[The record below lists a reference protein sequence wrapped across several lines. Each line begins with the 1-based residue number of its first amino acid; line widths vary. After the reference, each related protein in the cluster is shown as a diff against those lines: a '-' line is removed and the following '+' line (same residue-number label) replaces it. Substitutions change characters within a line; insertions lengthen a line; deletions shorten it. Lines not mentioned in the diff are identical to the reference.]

1 MNLSMPENKRKGWEL
16 LSPAGSMEALRAAL
30 CSGADAVYLG
40 ASAFGARQTAGFDP
54 DTLREAVRLAHLHRR
69 RIYVTVNILA
79 KEQELNAVRDTLSY
93 LRKVQADAVLVQ
105 DLGILKIC
113 REEYP
118 DLPVHASTQM
128 ALHNAA
134 GARFIQSLGATRAV
148 MAREC
153 SLTELKK
160 AAETGIE
167 IEAFCHGALCVSC
180 SGQCLFSSMIGGRSG
195 NRGRCA
201 QPCRLP
207 YTYQGKTGAWLSPR
221 DLCARNELEK
231 MAAAGVY
238 SFKIE
243 GRLKRPEYVYIV
255 TKAYRRALDA
265 LAEGR
270 FSPADAEEKEALKQ
284 IFSRGGFTRGYPGGM
299 QDAGIVYPDRVT
311 PAGVVIGEAGKSCR
325 RGGALL
331 CDAKLNRP
339 LHDGDGLE
347 IGDQALRYSGPEIPA
362 GQTAV
367 LRLREPVRPG
377 EEIRRTE
384 DERQLSAARAAYE
397 GNALNEALPVPFAAA
412 LTAFPGKPARLTVSD
427 GESSAETEGEICQ
440 PAQSKPLDESSVRRS
455 LEKTGGTP
463 FVLAGLTV
471 KTAGAY
477 LPASALNALRRDALE
492 KLTEKRIAA
501 HPRFSLAPGS
511 FPVEP
516 LSPVPPRL
524 IVRTAE
530 LADAEALPAAG
541 ASEILWQPRDYAAFL
556 DSPHALPSRT
566 RLVLPPQ
573 CDEDTLKKLKEITDR
588 FSIPV
593 CLSSPSQLGMFRGM
607 AGEGVPVM
615 NGEAV
620 RMLRHLGCE
629 GVTLSRELAKSEI
642 GNLPRDMGEIILPV
656 YGRTRLMLLSHCPM
670 RTMLGLSQG
679 REKCDLCARGR
690 GAAGTRLTDR
700 RSAEYPLSPL
710 RLPGGCLIEMLSD
723 KPLCL
728 SGLLSSLPP
737 VSFLT
742 VFTDETAGERAAV
755 TRHFAALLRG
765 ECPPPPEGRFTVG
778 RFRDGVL

>member
-1 MNLSMPENKRKGWEL
+1 MPENKRKGWEL

-69 RIYVTVNILA
+69 RIYITVNILA
-79 KEQELNAVRDTLSY
+79 KESEMNAVRDTLSY

-134 GARFIQSLGATRAV
+134 GARLVQSLGATRAV

-153 SLTELKK
+153 SLTELQK
-160 AAETGIE
+160 AAETCIE

-207 YTYQGKTGAWLSPR
+207 YTYQGRIGAWLSPR
-221 DLCARNELEK
+221 DLCARNELNK

-243 GRLKRPEYVYIV
+243 GRLKRPEYVYVV

-299 QDAGIVYPDRVT
+299 QDAGIVHPDRVT
-311 PAGVVIGEAGKSCR
+311 PAGIVIGEAGKSYR

-331 CDAKLNRP
+331 CDAKLNRS

-347 IGDQALRYSGPEIPA
+347 IGDQELRYSGNDVPA
-362 GQTAV
+362 GQIAV
-367 LRLREPVRPG
+367 LRIREAVRPG
-377 EEIRRTE
+377 EEVRRTE

-397 GNALNEALPVPFAAA
+397 GDALNEALPVPFTAV
-412 LTAFPGKPARLTVSD
+412 LTAFPGKNARLTVSD
-427 GESSAETEGEICQ
+427 GESSAEAEGEICQ
-440 PAQSKPLDESSVRRS
+440 LAQSRPLDESSARRS

-463 FVLAGLTV
+463 FVLTDLAV

-477 LPASALNALRRDALE
+477 LPAAALNAMRRDALSQ
-492 KLTEKRIAA
+492 LQEKRIAA
-501 HPRFSLAPGS
+501 HPRLSLSPGS
-511 FPVEP
+511 FPAEP
-516 LSPVPPRL
+516 TPTPAPRL
-524 IVRTAE
+524 IVKTSDLSDATALLYE
-530 LADAEALPAAG
+530 G
-541 ASEILWQPRDYAAFL
+541 ASEILWQPRDYVSFL
-556 DSPHALPSRT
+556 ESPHALPPRT

-573 CDEDTLKKLKEITDR
+573 CGEDTLEKLKEITDR
-588 FSIPV
+588 FAIPV
-593 CLSSPSQLGMFRGM
+593 CLSSPSQLGMFHGM

-620 RMLRHLGCE
+620 RMLRHLKCE

-642 GNLPRDMGEIILPV
+642 KALPRDMGEIILPV
-656 YGRTRLMLLSHCPM
+656 YGRTRLMLLNHCPM

-679 REKCDLCARGR
+679 REKCDLCAKGK
-690 GAAGTRLTDR
+690 GAAGTHLTDR
-700 RSAEYPLSPL
+700 MSAEYPLSPL
-710 RLPGGCLIEMLSD
+710 RLPGGCLIELLSD

-728 SGLLSSLPP
+728 STLLSALPP
-737 VSFLT
+737 FSFLA
-742 VFTDETAGERAAV
+742 VFTDETAQVRAAV

-765 ECPPPPEGRFTVG
+765 DCPPPLEDRFTVG